1 MMISLYRGI
10 VDILI
15 NQTEILN
22 KQFVKHIRTFNDG
35 DPAGNFGT
43 AGFWNLLLEVT
54 YIFYVKTFVAIG
66 IGITILLAL
75 VFFPLSAFRKL
86 LSGVFTVAMPR
97 HEKEPMTYEEPKE
110 PKIEPIQDNIII
122 TK

>member
-1 MMISLYRGI
+1 MMINLYRGL

-15 NQTEILN
+15 NQTEMLN

-35 DPAGNFGT
+35 DPEENFGT

-66 IGITILLAL
+66 IGITILLAV
-75 VFFPLSAFRKL
+75 VFFPLYALRK
-86 LSGVFTVAMPR
+86 SMSTVFVMQR
-97 HEKEPMTYEEPKE
+97 FEHQPMVYEE
-110 PKIEPIQDNIII
+110 PKIEPIKEKND
-122 TK
+122 TR

>member
-10 VDILI
+10 VDIII

-35 DPAGNFGT
+35 NPEENFGT

-54 YIFYVKTFVAIG
+54 YIFYVKAFIAIG
-66 IGITILLAL
+66 IAITLGLAI
-75 VFFPLSAFRKL
+75 VFFPLYALRKSVSGAFTSNMRIEY
-86 LSGVFTVAMPR
+86 P
-97 HEKEPMTYEEPKE
+97 PMTYEEPK
-110 PKIEPIQDNIII
+110 IEPIKEK
-122 TK
+122 T

>member
-1 MMISLYRGI
+1 MISLYRGL

-35 DPAGNFGT
+35 DPEENFGT
-43 AGFWNLLLEVT
+43 AGFWNLLLEVA

-66 IGITILLAL
+66 IGITIVLAV
-75 VFFPLSAFRKL
+75 VFFPLYALRKSV
-86 LSGVFTVAMPR
+86 SGVFTMQRFEHV
-97 HEKEPMTYEEPKE
+97 PMTYEDPKME
-110 PKIEPIQDNIII
+110 TTQEK
-122 TK
+122 K

>member
-35 DPAGNFGT
+35 DSDENFGT

-75 VFFPLSAFRKL
+75 VFFPLYAFRKS
-86 LSGVFTVAMPR
+86 LSGAFTGAMPR
-97 HEKEPMTYEEPKE
+97 YENAPMTYEEPK
-110 PKIEPIQDNIII
+110 IEPIQE
-122 TK
+122 KK

>member
-15 NQTEILN
+15 TQTEILN

-35 DPAGNFGT
+35 DPTENFGA

-54 YIFYVKTFVAIG
+54 CIFYVKAFVAIG
-66 IGITILLAL
+66 IAVTLGLAV
-75 VFFPLSAFRKL
+75 VFFPLYALRKAISGAFT
-86 LSGVFTVAMPR
+86 GAIPNFQHAPI
-97 HEKEPMTYEEPKE
+97 TYEEPKME
-110 PKIEPIQDNIII
+110 QTQEK
-122 TK
+122 K

>member
-15 NQTEILN
+15 TQTEVLN

-35 DPAGNFGT
+35 DPTENFGA

-54 YIFYVKTFVAIG
+54 CIFYVKAFVAIG
-66 IGITILLAL
+66 IAVALGLAL
-75 VFFPLSAFRKL
+75 IFFPLYALRKAILGAF
-86 LSGVFTVAMPR
+86 SGTMPKF
-97 HEKEPMTYEEPKE
+97 EQQPITYEEPKME
-110 PKIEPIQDNIII
+110 TTQEK
-122 TK
+122 K

>member
-1 MMISLYRGI
+1 MMINLYRGI

-35 DPAGNFGT
+35 DPAENFGT
-43 AGFWNLLLEVT
+43 ACFWNLLLEVT

-66 IGITILLAL
+66 IGITVVLAL
-75 VFFPLSAFRKL
+75 VFFPLYAFRKSL
-86 LSGVFTVAMPR
+86 NGAFTGAMPR
-97 HEKEPMTYEEPKE
+97 YEKEPMTYEEPK
-110 PKIEPIQDNIII
+110 IEPIQE
-122 TK
+122 KK

>member
-1 MMISLYRGI
+1 MISLYRGL

-15 NQTEILN
+15 NQTEVLN

-35 DPAGNFGT
+35 NPDENFGA

-66 IGITILLAL
+66 IGISLAL
-75 VFFPLSAFRKL
+75 AIVFFPLYALRKAISGAFT
-86 LSGVFTVAMPR
+86 GAMPR
-97 HEKEPMTYEEPKE
+97 FDQPISYEDPKMESPTQEKK
-110 PKIEPIQDNIII
+110 
-122 TK
+122 